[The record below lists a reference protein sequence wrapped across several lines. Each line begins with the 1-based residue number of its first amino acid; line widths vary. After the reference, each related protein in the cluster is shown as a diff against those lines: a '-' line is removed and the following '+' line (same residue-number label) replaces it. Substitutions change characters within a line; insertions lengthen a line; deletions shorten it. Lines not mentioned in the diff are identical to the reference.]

1 MVVLKLQDKI
11 MILKLVTTLERND
24 LIEKGDKIVE
34 TVYPEFMMH
43 DAIANKWFFQ
53 LYEKF
58 PEFQYWLLDNE
69 EIVGIGNSIPI
80 YWKDE
85 LDNLP
90 DEGWDW
96 ALKKGFDD
104 LKAGIEPNLLCGLSI
119 TINPKFQGIGLSAE
133 MVKSMVQIGK
143 NCKLDSLIIPIRPTI
158 KKDFPQLDIK
168 QYIVLKREDEQLFD
182 PWLRIQEKL
191 GGKIIKVCSKAMDI
205 RGSVQDWKNWTGV
218 NFPQSGNYKIEG
230 ALKTVEIDL
239 EKDEGVYIE
248 PNVWVAHKL

>member
-1 MVVLKLQDKI
+1 MK
-11 MILKLVTTLERND
+11 LKLVTTKDRSD
-24 LIEKGDKIVE
+24 LIKRGDKIVE
-34 TVYPEFMMH
+34 AVYPKFMMH
-43 DAIANKWFFQ
+43 DAIANEYFFR
-53 LYEKF
+53 LYSAF
-58 PEFQYWLLDNE
+58 PEYQYWLLNEE

-104 LKAGIEPNLLCGLSI
+104 LKVSIKPNLLCGLSI
-119 TINPKFQGIGLSAE
+119 TINPKFQGKGLSTE
-133 MVKSMVQIGK
+133 MVKLMVQIGK
-143 NCKLDSLIIPIRPTI
+143 NCKLDSLIIPIRPTL

-205 RGSVQDWKNWTGV
+205 RGSVQDWKNWTGLD
-218 NFPQSGNYKIEG
+218 FPKSGNYNIDG
-230 ALKTVEIDL
+230 ALKPLEIDL
-239 EKDEGVYIE
+239 KNDEGIYIE
-248 PNVWVAHKL
+248 PNVWVVHEL